1 MLPLA
6 IAGCFAVAAF
16 YLYRWILRD
25 RLEVVRIQLLI
36 QKKRYAAALPIL
48 RRRLENLQ
56 RTKGEDHL
64 DTAVAKFSMGQIE
77 YQHGRRDVGK
87 GLVDQATAIFE
98 AYRGPEERDFV
109 VHLNNLGIAQSKT
122 DSPDLAIRTY
132 ERCLAVER
140 RLMAHGAGDQDQVAR
155 TLGNLGVALKR
166 AGRVQDSIPLYQES
180 LELRTRL
187 HGAESAD
194 VGRINI
200 NLCESYIAL
209 ERWTEAER
217 RILDALRILEKH
229 RSVDVAEAYDTYAKL
244 CELREDWNKAEELRF
259 KSLTAFEHSA
269 GPDSVKFAEEMEKL
283 ARVLERLN
291 RNTECQSYQ
300 DKAAAVRKALA

>member
-25 RLEVVRIQLLI
+25 RLEVVRIQLLS

-155 TLGNLGVALKR
+155 TLGNLGVAR
-166 AGRVQDSIPLYQES
+166 RVPHSKPEILSPAS
-180 LELRTRL
+180 
-187 HGAESAD
+187 S
-194 VGRINI
+194 VSVI
-200 NLCESYIAL
+200 NLLAL
-209 ERWTEAER
+209 LEHR
-217 RILDALRILEKH
+217 RLSPGQIQLYVEPCAQRD
-229 RSVDVAEAYDTYAKL
+229 
-244 CELREDWNKAEELRF
+244 AEEDERHQPDHHD
-259 KSLTAFEHSA
+259 SHCGEHQ
-269 GPDSVKFAEEMEKL
+269 PK
-283 ARVLERLN
+283 
-291 RNTECQSYQ
+291 
-300 DKAAAVRKALA
+300 